1 MREFRASRWSV
12 EIALL
17 RTRTP
22 SRCRASRA
30 SWRWWEVNCLVSSS
44 EGESVMEVIAGVGG
58 LLIVAVGPGMRRED
72 IEWRE
77 IYIPPACPP
86 HLLGQLE

>member
-58 LLIVAVGPGMRRED
+58 LLIVAVGIVRLCEMCRSWNAKGR
-72 IEWRE
+72 
-77 IYIPPACPP
+77 
-86 HLLGQLE
+86 H